1 MKATGWGF
9 WYHNGSIA
17 FGSFVIAVVTM
28 IRVVF
33 EYIVKQYE
41 AAGMK
46 DNVIFKIVTCCI
58 RCVLWCLDKYV
69 KFITKNAY
77 IQIALSSNS
86 FCSSALSAFWLALR
100 HAGRF
105 GSAAIIGTIMMVL
118 GKATIVGT
126 SAWLTLVVVKTQY
139 PEVQQPMLPAAIV
152 AAVAYL
158 VAGLFLS
165 IFSFSCTAILHCFI
179 LDEDTGGSKHTPD
192 SLQSFL
198 DNCDEKPAPKKEEK
212 AKEEE
217 E

>member
-1 MKATGWGF
+1 
-9 WYHNGSIA
+9 
-17 FGSFVIAVVTM
+17 
-28 IRVVF
+28 
-33 EYIVKQYE
+33 
-41 AAGMK
+41 MK

-58 RCVLWCLDKYV
+58 RCILWCLDKYI

-77 IQIALSSNS
+77 IQIALGSKS
-86 FCSSALSAFWLALR
+86 FCTSAWASFWLALR

-126 SAWLTLVVVKTQY
+126 SAWLTIVVVKYQY
-139 PEVQQPMLPAAIV
+139 PDVQQPIIPAAMI

-179 LDEDTGGSKHTPD
+179 LDEDTGGSKHTPN

-198 DNCDEKPAPKKEEK
+198 DNCNEPEQKKEE
-212 AKEEE
+212 
-217 E
+217 